1 MYNNMYDELYDDGM
15 IISSVTDDERTWA
28 KLAHLSAI
36 IAMLISAN
44 SLSFLSTSYLGIT
57 KRQEFFC
64 SSRGCRFVQFQY
76 RYVDTVVCW
85 YRSMFHYYSDS
96 TRDSDDTCECHFDVM
111 ASSESFF
118 RSQSGRLHYYPFQLK
133 ILS

>member
-1 MYNNMYDELYDDGM
+1 MYDELYDDGM

-44 SLSFLSTSYLGIT
+44 SLSFLGPLLIWGLQKDKSSFVRHAAADSFNFNIGMWILWFAGIAVCFTIILIPLGIA
-57 KRQEFFC
+57 
-64 SSRGCRFVQFQY
+64 
-76 RYVDTVVCW
+76 
-85 YRSMFHYYSDS
+85 MIL
-96 TRDSDDTCECHFDVM
+96 
-111 ASSESFF
+111 ASVILTLWHHLKAFSAVN
-118 RSQSGRLHYYPFQLK
+118 QGRLHYYPFQLK